1 MATRTLAAPSVQGLQ
16 ARPAQQKAGGLRGFA
31 TRAKS
36 AYARFRTEGLA
47 GKRTG
52 KVGEFLQQRWRGLT
66 GTVIRAGA
74 SAIPGGSRVG
84 AIGDILL
91 GAKRSRRK
99 GQTVN
104 VRDPFTGT
112 DISRT
117 FAPKAY
123 RGEKTARK
131 LGSSL
136 PGLAAQQAFKRRPE
150 STFKFLASRTGKIA
164 AGAATALGAEL
175 GVRAYRGFRRWQ
187 RAPKL
192 RERTLKEFRKS
203 PEHARIVSR
212 QRKALQARN
221 LPIRQANIA
230 ARQRQLQQGRS
241 AFAARERTITPRGF
255 RDTGR
260 RPTITRGYQRQ
271 IGRVAETTISRQRG
285 EVQRFGGGSTAAR
298 APYRGAARISTY
310 RPSTSSAAMS
320 QRGRWRG
327 TSSGSTYVTKTG
339 RGGISYFG
347 TPSRRAPTARGSYP
361 SRAAYRPP
369 TRAPSRSAPKR
380 SYASFRS
387 QVKVSPARSSSRP
400 RSSSRS
406 FTPFARR

>member
-1 MATRTLAAPSVQGLQ
+1 MATPLAATRTLGLQ
-16 ARPAQQKAGGLRGFA
+16 ARPAQKKTGGLRGFV
-31 TRAKS
+31 TGAKS
-36 AYARFRTEGLA
+36 AYQRFRAEGLA
-47 GKRTG
+47 TKRTG
-52 KVGEFLQQRWRGLT
+52 KVGEFLQKRWRGLT

-84 AIGDILL
+84 AVGDILL

-131 LGSSL
+131 LGRSL

-150 STFKFLASRTGKIA
+150 STFKFLTSKAGKIA
-164 AGAATALGAEL
+164 AGAAGALGAEV

-187 RAPKL
+187 RAPEL
-192 RERTLKEFRKS
+192 RARTLKEWRKS
-203 PEHARIVSR
+203 PEHARTVSR

-221 LPIRQANIA
+221 MPIQRANIA
-230 ARQRQLQQGRS
+230 SRRRQIEEGQS

-271 IGRVAETTISRQRG
+271 IGRVAETTIRQRG

-298 APYRGAARISTY
+298 TPYRGAARISTY

-327 TSSGSTYVTKTG
+327 TSSGSTYVSKSG

-347 TPSRRAPTARGSYP
+347 TPSR
-361 SRAAYRPP
+361 
-369 TRAPSRSAPKR
+369 APSRSPSRSTPKR

-387 QVKVSPARSSSRP
+387 QVKVSGPRSSPRRSSSRP
-400 RSSSRS
+400 SSRS